1 MSTTAQAFPA
11 DLAIAASRPSTLAP
25 LGAIYETTK
34 PRITR
39 LVTITAGV
47 GFLVGSATQQGLRLD
62 MVLPGLGCLLGTAL
76 SAAGANALNQWIE
89 RDRDAWMPRTAD
101 RPLPSGRLDPQ
112 VALMAASAIALTGIA
127 VLLITTGVVPAM
139 VSLFTILLYVLLY
152 TPLKVVTPLSTP
164 IGAIPGAL
172 PPVIG
177 WTAAAG
183 ADPASALVA
192 PGAWLLFAIMFFWQM
207 PHFLAIA
214 WMYRDDYARGGY
226 RVLPVLDPTG
236 VRTSRQIFGWAV
248 ALVCVT
254 LLPAWVLGAGTDWV
268 YLGVALLSGAA
279 FIRLAAR
286 TARTKER
293 KDARAT
299 FIASVIHLPILLM
312 TLVATTA
319 VRSLM

>member
-1 MSTTAQAFPA
+1 MA
-11 DLAIAASRPSTLAP
+11 LVAASTMALA
-25 LGAIYETTK
+25 
-34 PRITR
+34 
-39 LVTITAGV
+39 
-47 GFLVGSATQQGLRLD
+47 
-62 MVLPGLGCLLGTAL
+62 
-76 SAAGANALNQWIE
+76 
-89 RDRDAWMPRTAD
+89 
-101 RPLPSGRLDPQ
+101 
-112 VALMAASAIALTGIA
+112 GIA

-164 IGAIPGAL
+164 VGAIPGAL

-183 ADPASALVA
+183 ADPASALAA
-192 PGAWLLFAIMFFWQM
+192 PEAWLLFAIMFFWQM

-226 RVLPVLDPTG
+226 RVLPVLDPSG
-236 VRTSRQIFGWAV
+236 VRTSRQIFGWSI
-248 ALVCVT
+248 ALVVVT
-254 LLPAWVLGAGTDWV
+254 LLPAWLIGGGTDWV
-268 YLGVALLSGAA
+268 YLAVALVSGAA

-286 TARTKER
+286 TARTRER

-312 TLVATTA
+312 TLVGTTVA
-319 VRSLM
+319 RSLM